1 MKNNSIKI
9 ITPYK
14 HNDQWVFGD
23 ERVKLE
29 REPFVNG
36 ADTLIDAY
44 LERISMPD
52 CEIFNLAFSENNMN
66 GRFDIS
72 LTKLKDDYETV
83 DGKVM
88 GGATYLCHELYH
100 EAWLCPALLC
110 YFEKPPMDLYCK
122 IQPLVKVEGIPD
134 EMLHLSN
141 RNTSG
146 DNWVGER
153 P

>member
-1 MKNNSIKI
+1 MNNNSIKI

-14 HNDQWVFGD
+14 YNDQWVFDD
-23 ERVKLE
+23 ERVGLE

-72 LTKLKDDYETV
+72 LTKLKDDYEWLNFAV
-83 DGKVM
+83 QIHWWFFKV
-88 GGATYLCHELYH
+88 AKKRRT
-100 EAWLCPALLC
+100 
-110 YFEKPPMDLYCK
+110 
-122 IQPLVKVEGIPD
+122 
-134 EMLHLSN
+134 
-141 RNTSG
+141 
-146 DNWVGER
+146 
-153 P
+153 